1 MKQAMTTSLLCA
13 AILCAAILP
22 AAHPCAAVDEPFA
35 FYGLQFGMS
44 RAEVAQRFNLEGD
57 FVKEPGH
64 GLSDIELVFDRD
76 GQLME
81 MRASWPRPTDPFELQ
96 GLQRALREKFVA
108 PVAARFPAIA
118 VTIDEYGNRAA
129 VRLVLLSTAIRERNI
144 DYHKNRFLK
153 LLQ

>member
-1 MKQAMTTSLLCA
+1 MKLALIVSL
-13 AILCAAILP
+13 LCAAILP
-22 AAHPCAAVDEPFA
+22 AARPCAAVDEA
-35 FYGLQFGMS
+35 FTFYELRFDMT
-44 RAEVAQRFNLEGD
+44 RAEVAQRFRLEGD
-57 FVKEPGH
+57 FIKEPGH

-81 MRASWPRPTDPFELQ
+81 IRASWPRPVDPLELQ

-118 VTIDEYGNRAA
+118 VTIDDYGNRAA

-144 DYHKNRFLK
+144 DHHKNRYLK

>member
-1 MKQAMTTSLLCA
+1 MKRALLV
-13 AILCAAILP
+13 AILCIAAL
-22 AAHPCAAVDEPFA
+22 ADARPCGAVDEPFA

-44 RAEVAQRFNLEGD
+44 RAEAAQRFTLDGD
-57 FVKEPGH
+57 LVKAPGH

-81 MRASWPRPTDPFELQ
+81 LRASWPRPDDPFELQ
-96 GLQRALREKFVA
+96 GLQRALREKFAA
-108 PVAARFPAIA
+108 PIASRFPAIA

-129 VRLVLLSTAIRERNI
+129 VRLVLLSTAIREKNI
-144 DYHKNRFLK
+144 DYHKNRFLR